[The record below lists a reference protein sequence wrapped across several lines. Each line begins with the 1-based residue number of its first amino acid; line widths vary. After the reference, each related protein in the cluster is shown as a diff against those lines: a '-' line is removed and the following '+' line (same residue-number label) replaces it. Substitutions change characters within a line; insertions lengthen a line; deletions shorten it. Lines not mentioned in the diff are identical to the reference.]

1 MNKSKVKQ
9 WTLKAKQATSNFEL
23 PEDWRKEASE
33 ELTKAGKR
41 IEEAGKEMSSLFKK
55 SVKRASDEDVKQT
68 FRTSVDSVLGN
79 FDWKNVSLKFPT
91 LATRDFSKNW
101 TFEDST
107 ATILDIKIA
116 NGKVVINKGDSSAV
130 ELTVKGK
137 LYGKMD
143 EETPEESFDVRS
155 TVSED
160 EDKLIIHVPN
170 KRIYVEVTLTLPEKT
185 YDYLS
190 INTLNGKV
198 DVNDIEVKDVYAKST
213 NGSISFNQLNGTML
227 EAKGS
232 NGSVS
237 VKKSQLKDLLASSVN
252 GSVVFEGHLESGD
265 VSTTNGEV
273 KMTVKNKDV
282 KRLHAATVN
291 GNVKLALPNKITLEG
306 QAKTTFGKIK
316 SRLSDVEVSD
326 KTENSQRFKRVVDDR
341 TLNFNAS
348 TTTGNVLLKDTDNE

>member
-1 MNKSKVKQ
+1 
-9 WTLKAKQATSNFEL
+9 
-23 PEDWRKEASE
+23 
-33 ELTKAGKR
+33 
-41 IEEAGKEMSSLFKK
+41 
-55 SVKRASDEDVKQT
+55 
-68 FRTSVDSVLGN
+68 
-79 FDWKNVSLKFPT
+79 
-91 LATRDFSKNW
+91 
-101 TFEDST
+101 
-107 ATILDIKIA
+107 
-116 NGKVVINKGDSSAV
+116 
-130 ELTVKGK
+130 
-137 LYGKMD
+137 
-143 EETPEESFDVRS
+143 
-155 TVSED
+155 
-160 EDKLIIHVPN
+160 
-170 KRIYVEVTLTLPEKT
+170 
-185 YDYLS
+185 
-190 INTLNGKV
+190 
-198 DVNDIEVKDVYAKST
+198 
-213 NGSISFNQLNGTML
+213 ML